1 MHHDNSSLTSVRLCS
16 DQSQKKKAKI
26 NRVLLFFGFFSNR
39 AAGLRWSC
47 IFVETQDSAVFSFFR
62 SVAVTE
68 RKSREENNACQRYV
82 VAVTRKRQTNQN
94 SALPPPRVLGYNSAS
109 PSDGNRLHRIRLINE
124 AV

>member
-1 MHHDNSSLTSVRLCS
+1 MILLMGRRW
-16 DQSQKKKAKI
+16 QKQT
-26 NRVLLFFGFFSNR
+26 FFGFFFQI
-39 AAGLRWSC
+39 APQVYDGSC

-94 SALPPPRVLGYNSAS
+94 SALPPPRVLE
-109 PSDGNRLHRIRLINE
+109 LQ
-124 AV
+124 